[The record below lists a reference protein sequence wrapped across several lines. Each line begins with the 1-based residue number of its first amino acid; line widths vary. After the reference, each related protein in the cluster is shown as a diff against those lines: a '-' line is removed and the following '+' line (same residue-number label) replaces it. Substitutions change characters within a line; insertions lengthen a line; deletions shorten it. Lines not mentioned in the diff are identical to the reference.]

1 MLNVCSQTNL
11 FLPLNLTRQLR
22 KLKVNIAQVWI
33 PWWPPWHTLTYIS
46 MFYDE
51 CVALCMHLEIRIGS
65 WYNSVQFLS
74 ILTFF
79 KHGYKFD
86 FPRSCMNARE
96 DVPWAGFSFSCWP
109 RAGVGKYVWKYD
121 DIRWWQVVILFF
133 VFSDAS
139 AGHLLP
145 KIGAVC
151 FRQED
156 LPPSCPSLCG
166 SALTQWVEIYF
177 DRAIACFPAHTFSP
191 DI

>member
-1 MLNVCSQTNL
+1 MYTFIWGQYCTGVDSLMASLTHLNLHINVLWWMGCIPWFYVCIWQLELGHDMIQFSFYL
-11 FLPLNLTRQLR
+11 FLPFLNDNISLTS
-22 KLKVNIAQVWI
+22 
-33 PWWPPWHTLTYIS
+33 H
-46 MFYDE
+46 
-51 CVALCMHLEIRIGS
+51 
-65 WYNSVQFLS
+65 
-74 ILTFF
+74 
-79 KHGYKFD
+79 
-86 FPRSCMNARE
+86 ARAWMQE
-96 DVPWAGFSFSCWP
+96 KMYPELASASAAG

-166 SALTQWVEIYF
+166 STLTQWVEIYF
-177 DRAIACFPAHTFSP
+177 DREPLHVFLLIRFHE
-191 DI
+191 IIKVLRG

>member
-1 MLNVCSQTNL
+1 MNGL
-11 FLPLNLTRQLR
+11 
-22 KLKVNIAQVWI
+22 
-33 PWWPPWHTLTYIS
+33 HS
-46 MFYDE
+46 MI
-51 CVALCMHLEIRIGS
+51 LCMHLAIIIGS

-79 KHGYKFD
+79 KRYISLTSH
-86 FPRSCMNARE
+86 ARVWMQE
-96 DVPWAGFSFSCWP
+96 KMYPELASASAAGL
-109 RAGVGKYVWKYD
+109 AGVGKYVWKYD

-177 DRAIACFPAHTFSP
+177 DRAIACFPAHTFSR
-191 DI
+191 DN